1 MLTAAI
7 GILHSITEKTP
18 TPLREIRTD
27 TPPLAEQIVGRAL
40 EKNPA
45 SRYQSANEIVRDAS
59 DLLASISTGSL
70 ELEKKEKSKSR
81 AILVCAAVL
90 LLFVV
95 AGSLWFYR
103 GLSNRRWAREEAVP
117 QITDL
122 FASRKPLAAFNLLE
136 KAQSYS
142 PSDPALKQISDQNTI
157 ISSITSAPSG
167 ATVEIQDYLMPDS
180 PWHSFGATPVKD
192 VRIPKG
198 YFRWNVS
205 KPGSGELVV
214 ASGAHRQVR
223 FRA

>member
-1 MLTAAI
+1 MGAA
-7 GILHSITEKTP
+7 LVRNLPSQ
-18 TPLREIRTD
+18 PLMSRRMRSFGTHRIFWLQSVRGRWNWRERRRR
-27 TPPLAEQIVGRAL
+27 V
-40 EKNPA
+40 NPG
-45 SRYQSANEIVRDAS
+45 QSWFAP
-59 DLLASISTGSL
+59 
-70 ELEKKEKSKSR
+70 
-81 AILVCAAVL
+81 AVL

-167 ATVEIQDYLMPDS
+167 ATVRDS
-180 PWHSFGATPVKD
+180 GLPHAGFSVAQLWSDAGQRCSDSERATSAGRSRSRD
-192 VRIPKG
+192 LES
-198 YFRWNVS
+198 W
-205 KPGSGELVV
+205 L
-214 ASGAHRQVR
+214 
-223 FRA
+223 